1 MQYLYFVS
9 GQAGSSV
16 HETLCLLRDIYRL
29 QASPSIYHSAD
40 GNDGA
45 EPSIWRINPA
55 ALASI
60 RCFPPRGLG
69 PYKMVY
75 LYDLYAFRG
84 WEGQADLI
92 LQEHSPQA
100 AAMRLAEYILQSEG
114 YAEETIW

>member
-75 LYDLYAFRG
+75 LYKPAYERENSCGRPAFPSPLPCATSYAIFMRFAVGRG
-84 WEGQADLI
+84 R
-92 LQEHSPQA
+92 P
-100 AAMRLAEYILQSEG
+100 
-114 YAEETIW
+114 T

>member
-69 PYKMVY
+69 LIKWSIYTNPHMNGKNSCGRPAFPSP
-75 LYDLYAFRG
+75 LPCATSYAIFMRFAVGRG
-84 WEGQADLI
+84 R
-92 LQEHSPQA
+92 P
-100 AAMRLAEYILQSEG
+100 
-114 YAEETIW
+114 T

>member
-45 EPSIWRINPA
+45 EPEH
-55 ALASI
+55 LA
-60 RCFPPRGLG
+60 
-69 PYKMVY
+69 
-75 LYDLYAFRG
+75 D
-84 WEGQADLI
+84 
-92 LQEHSPQA
+92 
-100 AAMRLAEYILQSEG
+100 
-114 YAEETIW
+114 

>member
-55 ALASI
+55 ALASH
-60 RCFPPRGLG
+60 PLLPTPRPWPL
-69 PYKMVY
+69 
-75 LYDLYAFRG
+75 
-84 WEGQADLI
+84 
-92 LQEHSPQA
+92 
-100 AAMRLAEYILQSEG
+100 
-114 YAEETIW
+114 